1 MEPNARIMRG
11 AGLKALTKAQIVTGL
26 RGFAAMVFTIAASPA
41 LNADGVSF
49 QTISLGFGILYAVLA
64 LAEIP
69 TGAWADLFGSRKSAI
84 MGGFLQTAALIVL
97 GIGSVGNWS
106 ILSGFFLYGLGSSF
120 VSGALSSLLFT
131 TNKDEDGEA
140 FNSNRYFSRTEKVA
154 VGSYILAS
162 ASVGFLSEW
171 YGRGTFLIGA
181 VFFAA
186 AAGFI
191 AASIKELP
199 PERDYHSTRIEFF
212 SRIREGFSG
221 VRASLQLMTL
231 LPIRILHQIETIIGI
246 LWLPWIKELG
256 GSAIWI
262 SVLATGSYVLRYSVN
277 HYFSDKKRPHSYMP
291 RIAVSLGFMAAG
303 SLVCVFAPNV
313 WIALLGV
320 WIMAG
325 ARGAFLPAVQAIQHE
340 EFPERVRTTG
350 LSVMSFSTEA
360 IFAVSYFVSA
370 PLIDKL
376 SVSTAWAISAICFA
390 LAAAVALGAAFKCTT
405 TLFRVRLIDSKKLP
419 LW

>member
-1 MEPNARIMRG
+1 MGLNAQALRATHG
-11 AGLKALTKAQIVTGL
+11 AGLKALTKAKVVTSL

-41 LNADGVSF
+41 LNAEGVSF
-49 QTISLGFGILYAVLA
+49 QTISLGFGILYAILA
-64 LAEIP
+64 IAEIP

-84 MGGFLQTAALIVL
+84 MGGFFQTAALIVL
-97 GIGSVGNWS
+97 GLGPVENWS
-106 ILSGFFLYGLGSSF
+106 ILSGFFLYGIGASF

-140 FNSNRYFSRTEKVA
+140 FNSNQYFSRTEKVA

-171 YGRGTFLIGA
+171 YGRGAFLFGA
-181 VFFAA
+181 IFFAA

-191 AASIKELP
+191 AFSINELP
-199 PERDYHSTRIEFF
+199 PERDYHSTRKEFF

-221 VRASLQLMTL
+221 VRASLQLMML
-231 LPIRILHQIETIIGI
+231 LPIRILHQVETIIGI

-262 SVLATGSYVLRYSVN
+262 SVLATGSYVLRYGVN

-291 RIAVSLGFMAAG
+291 RITVSLMFMATG

-320 WIMAG
+320 WTMAG

-350 LSVMSFSTEA
+350 LSVMNFSTEA
-360 IFAVSYFVSA
+360 IFAMSYFISA
-370 PLIDKL
+370 PMIDKL
-376 SVSTAWAISAICFA
+376 SVPTAWAISAVCFA
-390 LAAAVALGAAFKCTT
+390 LAAAIALAAKSAAFQ
-405 TLFRVRLIDSKKLP
+405 R
-419 LW
+419 